1 MVIESSLAQ
10 QTSQFAEGLRIKNPA
25 TEKTPEE
32 QTHTMKAPDQ
42 QHGDTISIS
51 QEARA
56 LAAPEKQGTSLTI
69 DKNEEEQE
77 DNPVIKMLK
86 KQIEKLEKE
95 IEELQ
100 EDPTLSEK
108 EKNQKIMEKQ
118 AQLVDLRDQLA
129 KAQEEDLKAQGMASG
144 GGTRANGFGNS
155 VGTF

>member
-25 TEKTPEE
+25 TEKNAGRTDPYHESARPAARRHHFHF
-32 QTHTMKAPDQ
+32 T
-42 QHGDTISIS
+42 GS
-51 QEARA
+51 RA
-56 LAAPEKQGTSLTI
+56 LAAPEKQDKSLTI
-69 DKNEEEQE
+69 GKNEEEQE
-77 DNPVIKMLK
+77 ENPVIKMLK

-108 EKNQKIMEKQ
+108 EKNQKILEKQ
-118 AQLVDLRDQLA
+118 SQLADLRDQLS
-129 KAQEEDLKAQGMASG
+129 KAQEEELKAQGKASG